1 NERIA
6 ELDRRLVHL
15 ADDAE
20 RERRLAADAQAALA
34 RLEAEEAAL
43 VGDADAAV
51 EREGAITDRVGAAE
65 ATLSASETTFAE
77 ITAALADLGARRSAL
92 DRAIGEHSERLTRL
106 GVDAQKLGPPAID
119 LLSVD
124 KGYEAALAA
133 ALGDD
138 LEVPVDPAASMR
150 WAGAPLDPADPEL
163 PPEAEP
169 LARHVNAPPELARRL
184 AQIGVVERAD
194 GTRLAATLKAG
205 QRLVSRDGDLW
216 RWDGFAAAANAPT
229 ASARRLAQK
238 NRFVDLERE
247 LGAVRI
253 EAETSRRRMAELQ
266 TDLKAAIAAEGE
278 ARTLRRETQ

>member
-1 NERIA
+1 MLWN
-6 ELDRRLVHL
+6 
-15 ADDAE
+15 
-20 RERRLAADAQAALA
+20 
-34 RLEAEEAAL
+34 
-43 VGDADAAV
+43 
-51 EREGAITDRVGAAE
+51 VGAAE

-106 GVDAQKLGPPAID
+106 GAELGEVERELASLEAAAAGPDLAALAGSVEAAQVAVAEAEATALRAEAAHSAARQALDAARGPLDHTERRVQRLDAESRTLARLLGVDAQKLWPPAID

-184 AQIGVVERAD
+184 ARHPSVERVRYPGLGDQIAARYVEAFGPLLSFDVAD
-194 GTRLAATLKAG
+194 GE
-205 QRLVSRDGDLW
+205 VFPGDLHDYFCKTID
-216 RWDGFAAAANAPT
+216 RHH
-229 ASARRLAQK
+229 L
-238 NRFVDLERE
+238 L
-247 LGAVRI
+247 
-253 EAETSRRRMAELQ
+253 
-266 TDLKAAIAAEGE
+266 
-278 ARTLRRETQ
+278 